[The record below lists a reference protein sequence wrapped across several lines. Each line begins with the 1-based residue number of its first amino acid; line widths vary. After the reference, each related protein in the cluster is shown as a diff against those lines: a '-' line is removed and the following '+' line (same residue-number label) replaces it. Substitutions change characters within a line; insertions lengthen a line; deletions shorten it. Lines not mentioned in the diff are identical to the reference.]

1 MDMGIEEEEVEVEE
15 EVDVEEEEE
24 EDEEGL
30 TIMIMIMIMITTM
43 IMETMDVVGGVM
55 EVVVVDVTVAV
66 DVLELWMWEVLVVEL
81 VEVGEEVELLHRNLE
96 LLKKFRMNL

>member
-24 EDEEGL
+24 EDGEGL

-55 EVVVVDVTVAV
+55 EVVVVDVTVVV

-96 LLKKFRMNL
+96 LLQECRRN